1 MYQVKLGNKILY
13 YPGSEDAEIYSTDL
27 NEEMG
32 MSGEFKF
39 KVPPNNP
46 VYADLTQGAL
56 VTIIKDGKEYWR
68 GEIKDIKTDFTKV
81 ADVYALEDLA
91 WLGDEYLTPASITD
105 ESYAQ
110 RFQTAIAAYNANRP
124 ADRQFTVGYL
134 TNVTSTDL
142 CNWTTEYDWSI
153 LDCLRKCICKDNGYI
168 RVRRVT
174 SGGVTTRYIDIVR
187 LEDYGI
193 QATQA
198 IEYGYN
204 LLDYVKDSDLSNL
217 VNVLTPYGAELDST
231 VYDGY
236 NARLQGTTITQADSI
251 STYGRHAKVVIFDE
265 ASTLTE
271 LNALAQE
278 YLTKYSQPQ
287 LTMEV
292 KAVDLEAIQ
301 PADAFRLGDS
311 VRIIARPFAVD
322 QRLYLTQ
329 IRRDIQNIDKNSI
342 TMSGDVEKNKTLTS
356 QMVGTTQAIKSIPS
370 KSSILDA
377 AFKNVLALLDGVDGG
392 VVTFHTNE
400 HDQIDELRIANNMDY
415 DQATKCWRWNLGGFA
430 FLQRASASDPWSAE
444 VAMTMNGE
452 IVADFITAGTMS
464 CDRLNGGTINGQ
476 TINGGTINGTVITG
490 GSITGASINSPSPS
504 GQTGSVEIQGGSL
517 RVYNGTSGFLRVT
530 DAGDHDCNFAIG
542 GKHFATYD
550 SNVYYG
556 DYRTI
561 YIGKA
566 AADAGAGSDRRLKKN
581 VKTLSKD
588 LSRNII
594 NGSRPVSFEYRKDS
608 GMHNEHGTRFG
619 LIAQE
624 LREVLDNNNVGAC
637 ELEYTREE
645 DNYHTIEYKEL
656 TAHLINCVQ
665 DLYEEVNKLKGEENG

>member
-46 VYADLTQGAL
+46 AYADLTQGAL
-56 VTIIKDGKEYWR
+56 VTILKDGKEYWR
-68 GEIKDIKTDFTKV
+68 GEIKDIKTDFTKI
-81 ADVYALEDLA
+81 ADVYALEDLS
-91 WLGDEYLTPASITD
+91 WLGDEYLTPASITN
-105 ESYAQ
+105 ESNAQ
-110 RFQTAIAAYNANRP
+110 RFQAAIAAYNANRP

-153 LDCLRKCICKDNGYI
+153 LDSLRNCICKDNGYI

-174 SGGVTTRYIDIVR
+174 SGGATTRYIDIVR

-204 LLDYVKDSDLSNL
+204 LLDYVKDSDYSNL

-236 NARLQGTTITQADSI
+236 NARLQGTTITQADSV
-251 STYGRHAKVVIFDE
+251 SAYGRHAKAVIFDS
-265 ASTLTE
+265 ASTLAE

-311 VRIIARPFAVD
+311 VRIIAKPFAVD

-377 AFKNVLALLDGVDGG
+377 AFKNVIALLDGTDGG
-392 VVTFHTNE
+392 VVTYHLNE
-400 HDQIDELRIANNMDY
+400 NDQIDELRIANNIDY
-415 DQATKCWRWNLGGFA
+415 DEATKCWRWNLGGFA
-430 FLQRASASDPWSAE
+430 YLQRATKNDPWSAE

-452 IVADFITAGTMS
+452 IVADFITAGHLS
-464 CDRLNGGTINGQ
+464 CDRLDGGTINGQ
-476 TINGGTINGTVITG
+476 TINGGTITGTTISG
-490 GSITGASINSPSPS
+490 GTITGATIQSPSPS
-504 GQTGSVEIQGGSL
+504 GQTGSVEISGGSL
-517 RVYNGTSGFLRVT
+517 RVFNGTSGFLRVT
-530 DAGDHDCNFAIG
+530 DASDHDCNFAIG
-542 GKHFATYD
+542 GKYFATYD
-550 SNVYYG
+550 DNVYYG

-566 AADAGAGSDRRLKKN
+566 AADAGAGSDSRLKKN
-581 VKTLSKD
+581 IKTLD
-588 LSRNII
+588 RTQSRNII
-594 NGSRPVSFEYRKDS
+594 TQSRPVSFEYKKS
-608 GMHNEHGTRFG
+608 AGMHNEHGKRFG

-624 LREVLDNNNVGAC
+624 LREVLDNNNIGEC
-637 ELEYTREE
+637 ELEYIRPE
-645 DNYHTIEYKEL
+645 DDYHTIEYKEL
-656 TAHLINCVQ
+656 IAHLINCVQ

>member
-46 VYADLTQGAL
+46 AYADLTQGAL
-56 VTIIKDGKEYWR
+56 VTILKDGKEYWR
-68 GEIKDIKTDFTKV
+68 GEIKDIKTDFTKI
-81 ADVYALEDLA
+81 ADVYALEDLS
-91 WLGDEYLTPASITD
+91 WLGDEYLTPASITN
-105 ESYAQ
+105 ESNAQ
-110 RFQTAIAAYNANRP
+110 RFQAAIAAYNANRP
-124 ADRQFTVGYL
+124 ADRQFAVGYL

-153 LDCLRKCICKDNGYI
+153 LDSLRNCICKDNGYI

-204 LLDYVKDSDLSNL
+204 LLDYVKDSDYSNL

-236 NARLQGTTITQADSI
+236 NARLQGTTITQADSV
-251 STYGRHAKVVIFDE
+251 SAYGRHAKAVIFDN
-265 ASTLTE
+265 ASTLAE

-278 YLTKYSQPQ
+278 YITKHSQPQ

-311 VRIIARPFAVD
+311 VRIIAKPFAVD

-377 AFKNVLALLDGVDGG
+377 AFKNVIALLDGTDGG
-392 VVTFHTNE
+392 VVTYHLNE
-400 HDQIDELRIANNMDY
+400 NDQIDELRIANNIDY
-415 DQATKCWRWNLGGFA
+415 DEATKCWRWNLGGFA
-430 FLQRASASDPWSAE
+430 YLQRATKNDPWSAE

-452 IVADFITAGTMS
+452 IVADFITAGHLS
-464 CDRLNGGTINGQ
+464 CDRLDGGTINGQ
-476 TINGGTINGTVITG
+476 TINGGTITGTTISG
-490 GSITGASINSPSPS
+490 GTITGATIQSPSPS
-504 GQTGSVEIQGGSL
+504 GQTGSVEISGGSL
-517 RVYNGTSGFLRVT
+517 RVFNGTSGFLRVT
-530 DAGDHDCNFAIG
+530 DASDHDCNFAIG
-542 GKHFATYD
+542 GKYFATYD
-550 SNVYYG
+550 DNVYYG

-566 AADAGAGSDRRLKKN
+566 AADAGAGSDSRLKKN
-581 VKTLSKD
+581 IKTLD
-588 LSRNII
+588 RTQSRNII
-594 NGSRPVSFEYRKDS
+594 TQSRPVSFEYKKS
-608 GMHNEHGTRFG
+608 AGMHNEHGKRFG

-624 LREVLDNNNVGAC
+624 LREVLDNNNIGEC
-637 ELEYTREE
+637 ELEYIRPE
-645 DNYHTIEYKEL
+645 DDYHTIEYKEL
-656 TAHLINCVQ
+656 IAHLINCVQ

>member
-27 NEEMG
+27 NEEIG

-46 VYADLTQGAL
+46 VYADLTRGAL
-56 VTIIKDGKEYWR
+56 VTILKDGKEYWR
-68 GEIKDIKTDFTKV
+68 GEIKDIKTDFTKI
-81 ADVYALEDLA
+81 ADVYALEDLS
-91 WLGDEYLTPASITD
+91 WLGDEYLTPASITN
-105 ESYAQ
+105 ESNAQ
-110 RFQTAIAAYNANRP
+110 RFQAAVAAYNANRP
-124 ADRQFTVGYL
+124 ADRQFAVGYL

-153 LDCLRKCICKDNGYI
+153 LDSLRNCICKDNGYI

-204 LLDYVKDSDLSNL
+204 LLDYVKDSDYSNL

-231 VYDGY
+231 IYDGY
-236 NARLQGTTITQADSI
+236 NARLQGTTITQADSV
-251 STYGRHAKVVIFDE
+251 SAYGRHAKAVIFDS
-265 ASTLTE
+265 ASTLAE

-311 VRIIARPFAVD
+311 VRIIAKPFAVD

-377 AFKNVLALLDGVDGG
+377 AFKNVIALLDGTDGG
-392 VVTFHTNE
+392 VVTYHLNE
-400 HDQIDELRIANNMDY
+400 HNQIDELRIANNIDY
-415 DQATKCWRWNLGGFA
+415 DEATKCWRWNLGGFA
-430 FLQRASASDPWSAE
+430 YLQRATKNDPWSAE

-452 IVADFITAGTMS
+452 IVADFITAGHLS
-464 CDRLNGGTINGQ
+464 CDRLDGGTINGQ
-476 TINGGTINGTVITG
+476 TINGGTITGTTISG
-490 GSITGASINSPSPS
+490 GTITGATIQSPSPS
-504 GQTGSVEIQGGSL
+504 GQTGSVEISGGSL
-517 RVYNGTSGFLRVT
+517 RVFNGTSGFLRVT
-530 DAGDHDCNFAIG
+530 DASDHDCNFAIG

-550 SNVYYG
+550 DNVYYG

-566 AADAGAGSDRRLKKN
+566 AADAGAGSDSRLKKN
-581 VKTLSKD
+581 IKTLD
-588 LSRNII
+588 RTQSRNII
-594 NGSRPVSFEYRKDS
+594 TQSRPVSFEYKKS
-608 GMHNEHGTRFG
+608 AGMHNEHGKRFG

-624 LREVLDNNNVGAC
+624 LREVLDNNNIGEC
-637 ELEYTREE
+637 ELEYIRPE
-645 DNYHTIEYKEL
+645 DDYHTIEYKEL
-656 TAHLINCVQ
+656 IAHLINCVQ

>member
-46 VYADLTQGAL
+46 AYADLTQGAL
-56 VTIIKDGKEYWR
+56 VTILKDGKEYWR
-68 GEIKDIKTDFTKV
+68 GEIKDIKTDFTKI
-81 ADVYALEDLA
+81 ADVYALEDLS
-91 WLGDEYLTPASITD
+91 WLGDEYLTPASITN
-105 ESYAQ
+105 ESNAQ
-110 RFQTAIAAYNANRP
+110 RFQAAIAAYNANRP
-124 ADRQFTVGYL
+124 ADRQFAVGYL
-134 TNVTSTDL
+134 TNVTSTDM

-153 LDCLRKCICKDNGYI
+153 LDSLRNCICKDNGYI

-174 SGGVTTRYIDIVR
+174 SGGATTRYIDIVR

-198 IEYGYN
+198 IEYRYN

-265 ASTLTE
+265 ASTLAE

-377 AFKNVLALLDGVDGG
+377 AKKNAIEILDGTNGGNIYFVFNDDGQIIEQG
-392 VVTFHTNE
+392 FTNNT
-400 HDQIDELRIANNMDY
+400 DLT
-415 DQATKCWRWNLGGFA
+415 QATAISRWNINGKAILT
-430 FLQRASASDPWSAE
+430 RNSPSDPWTVKVAE
-444 VAMTMNGE
+444 TIDGG
-452 IVADFITAGTMS
+452 IVADFITSGTMS

-490 GSITGASINSPSPS
+490 GSITGATINSPSPS
-504 GQTGSVEIQGGSL
+504 GKTGSVEISGGSL
-517 RVYNGTSGFLRVT
+517 RVFNGTSGFLRVT
-530 DAGDHDCNFAIG
+530 DASDTDCNFAIG

-566 AADAGAGSDRRLKKN
+566 AYDAGAGSDSRLKKN
-581 VKTLSKD
+581 VKTLD
-588 LSRNII
+588 RTQSRNII
-594 NGSRPVSFEYRKDS
+594 TQSRPVSFEYKKS
-608 GMHNEHGTRFG
+608 AGMHNEHGKRFG

-624 LREVLDNNNVGAC
+624 LREVLDNNNVGEC
-637 ELEYTREE
+637 ELEYIRPE
-645 DNYHTIEYKEL
+645 DDYHTVEYKEL
-656 TAHLINCVQ
+656 IAHLINCVQ

>member
-56 VTIIKDGKEYWR
+56 VTILKDGKEYWR
-68 GEIKDIKTDFTKV
+68 GEIKDIKTDFTKI
-81 ADVYALEDLA
+81 ADVYVLEDLT
-91 WLGDEYLTPASITD
+91 WLGDEYLTPTSITN

-134 TNVTSTDL
+134 TNVTSTDM

-153 LDCLRKCICKDNGYI
+153 LDSLRNCICKDNGYI

-452 IVADFITAGTMS
+452 IAADFITAGTMS

-581 VKTLSKD
+581 VKTLGKD

-645 DNYHTIEYKEL
+645 DDYHTIEYKEL
-656 TAHLINCVQ
+656 IAHLINCVQ

>member
-46 VYADLTQGAL
+46 AYADLTQGAL
-56 VTIIKDGKEYWR
+56 VTILKDGKEYWR
-68 GEIKDIKTDFTKV
+68 GEIKDIKTDFTKI
-81 ADVYALEDLA
+81 ADVYALEDLS
-91 WLGDEYLTPASITD
+91 WLGDEYLTPASITN
-105 ESYAQ
+105 ESNAQ
-110 RFQTAIAAYNANRP
+110 RFQAAIAAYNANRP
-124 ADRQFTVGYL
+124 ADRQFAVGYL

-153 LDCLRKCICKDNGYI
+153 LDSLRNCICRDNGYI

-204 LLDYVKDSDLSNL
+204 LLDYVKDSDYSNL

-236 NARLQGTTITQADSI
+236 NARLQGTTITQADSV
-251 STYGRHAKVVIFDE
+251 SAYGRHAKAVIFDS
-265 ASTLTE
+265 ASTLAE

-311 VRIIARPFAVD
+311 VRIIAKPFAVD

-377 AFKNVLALLDGVDGG
+377 AFKNVIALLDGTDGG
-392 VVTFHTNE
+392 VVTYHLNE
-400 HDQIDELRIANNMDY
+400 HDQIDELRIANNIDY
-415 DQATKCWRWNLGGFA
+415 DEATKCWRWNLGGFA
-430 FLQRASASDPWSAE
+430 YLQRATKNDPWSAE

-452 IVADFITAGTMS
+452 IVADFITAGHLS
-464 CDRLNGGTINGQ
+464 CDRLSGGTINGQ
-476 TINGGTINGTVITG
+476 TINGGTITGTTINGGT
-490 GSITGASINSPSPS
+490 ITGATIQSPSPS
-504 GQTGSVEIQGGSL
+504 GQTGSVEISGGSL
-517 RVYNGTSGFLRVT
+517 RVFNGTSGFLRVT
-530 DAGDHDCNFAIG
+530 DASDHDCNFAIG
-542 GKHFATYD
+542 GKYFATYD
-550 SNVYYG
+550 DNVYYG

-566 AADAGAGSDRRLKKN
+566 AADAGAGSDSRLKKN
-581 VKTLSKD
+581 IKTLD
-588 LSRNII
+588 RTQSRNII
-594 NGSRPVSFEYRKDS
+594 TQSRPVSFEYKKS
-608 GMHNEHGTRFG
+608 AGMHNEHGKRFG

-624 LREVLDNNNVGAC
+624 LREVLDNNNVGEC
-637 ELEYTREE
+637 ELEYIRPE
-645 DNYHTIEYKEL
+645 DDYHTIEYKEL
-656 TAHLINCVQ
+656 IAHLINCVQ

>member
-46 VYADLTQGAL
+46 AYADLTQGAL
-56 VTIIKDGKEYWR
+56 VTILKDGKEYWR
-68 GEIKDIKTDFTKV
+68 GEIKDIKTDFTKI
-81 ADVYALEDLA
+81 ADVYALEDLS
-91 WLGDEYLTPASITD
+91 WLGDEYLTPASITN
-105 ESYAQ
+105 ESNAQ
-110 RFQTAIAAYNANRP
+110 RFQAAIAAYNANRP
-124 ADRQFTVGYL
+124 ADRQFAVGYL

-153 LDCLRKCICKDNGYI
+153 LDSLRNCICKDNGYI

-204 LLDYVKDSDLSNL
+204 LLDYVKDSDYSNL

-236 NARLQGTTITQADSI
+236 NARLQGTTITQADSV
-251 STYGRHAKVVIFDE
+251 SAYGRHAKAVIFDN
-265 ASTLTE
+265 ASTLAE

-301 PADAFRLGDS
+301 PADAFRIGDS
-311 VRIIARPFAVD
+311 VRIIAKPFAVD

-377 AFKNVLALLDGVDGG
+377 AFKNVIALLDGTDGG
-392 VVTFHTNE
+392 VVTYHLNE
-400 HDQIDELRIANNMDY
+400 NDQIDELRIANNIDY
-415 DQATKCWRWNLGGFA
+415 DEATKCWRWNLGGFA
-430 FLQRASASDPWSAE
+430 YLQRATKNDPWSAE

-476 TINGGTINGTVITG
+476 TINGGTITGTTISG
-490 GSITGASINSPSPS
+490 GTITGATIQSPSPS
-504 GQTGSVEIQGGSL
+504 GQTGSVEISGGSL
-517 RVYNGTSGFLRVT
+517 RVFNGTSGFLRVT
-530 DAGDHDCNFAIG
+530 DASDHDCNFAIG
-542 GKHFATYD
+542 GKYFATYD
-550 SNVYYG
+550 DNVYYG

-566 AADAGAGSDRRLKKN
+566 AADAGAGSDSRLKKN
-581 VKTLSKD
+581 IKTLD
-588 LSRNII
+588 RTQSRNII
-594 NGSRPVSFEYRKDS
+594 TQSRPVSFEYKKS
-608 GMHNEHGTRFG
+608 AGMHNEHGKRFG

-624 LREVLDNNNVGAC
+624 LREVLDNNNIGEC
-637 ELEYTREE
+637 ELEYIRPE
-645 DNYHTIEYKEL
+645 DDYHTIEYKEL
-656 TAHLINCVQ
+656 IAHLINCVQ

>member
-46 VYADLTQGAL
+46 AYADLTQGAL
-56 VTIIKDGKEYWR
+56 VTILKDGKEYWR
-68 GEIKDIKTDFTKV
+68 GEIKDIKTDFTKI
-81 ADVYALEDLA
+81 ADVYALEDLS
-91 WLGDEYLTPASITD
+91 WLGDEYLTPASITN
-105 ESYAQ
+105 ESNAQ
-110 RFQTAIAAYNANRP
+110 RFQAAIAAYNANRP
-124 ADRQFTVGYL
+124 ADRQFAVGYL

-153 LDCLRKCICKDNGYI
+153 LDSLRNCICKDNGYI

-204 LLDYVKDSDLSNL
+204 LLDYVKDSDYSNL

-236 NARLQGTTITQADSI
+236 NARLQGTTITQADSV
-251 STYGRHAKVVIFDE
+251 SAYGRHAKAVIFDN
-265 ASTLTE
+265 ASTLAE

-301 PADAFRLGDS
+301 PADAFRIGDS
-311 VRIIARPFAVD
+311 VRIIAKPFAVD

-377 AFKNVLALLDGVDGG
+377 AFKNVIALLDGTDGG
-392 VVTFHTNE
+392 VVTYHLNE
-400 HDQIDELRIANNMDY
+400 NDQIDELRIANNIDY
-415 DQATKCWRWNLGGFA
+415 DEATKCWRWNLGGFA
-430 FLQRASASDPWSAE
+430 HLQRATKNDPWSAE

-476 TINGGTINGTVITG
+476 TINGGTITGTTISG
-490 GSITGASINSPSPS
+490 GTITGATIQSPSPS
-504 GQTGSVEIQGGSL
+504 GQTGSVEISGGSL
-517 RVYNGTSGFLRVT
+517 RVFNGTSGFLRVT
-530 DAGDHDCNFAIG
+530 DASDHDCNFAIG
-542 GKHFATYD
+542 GKYFATYD
-550 SNVYYG
+550 DNVYYG

-566 AADAGAGSDRRLKKN
+566 AADAGAGSDSRLKKN
-581 VKTLSKD
+581 IKTLD
-588 LSRNII
+588 RTQSRNII
-594 NGSRPVSFEYRKDS
+594 TQSRPVSFEYKKS
-608 GMHNEHGTRFG
+608 AGMHNEHGKRFG

-624 LREVLDNNNVGAC
+624 LREVLDNNNIGEC
-637 ELEYTREE
+637 ELEYIRPE
-645 DNYHTIEYKEL
+645 DDYHTIEYKEL
-656 TAHLINCVQ
+656 IAHLINCVQ

>member
-27 NEEMG
+27 NEEIG

-46 VYADLTQGAL
+46 VYADLTRGAL
-56 VTIIKDGKEYWR
+56 VTILKDGKEYWR
-68 GEIKDIKTDFTKV
+68 GEIKDIKTDFTKI
-81 ADVYALEDLA
+81 ADVYALEDLS
-91 WLGDEYLTPASITD
+91 WLGDEYLTPASITN
-105 ESYAQ
+105 ESNAQ
-110 RFQTAIAAYNANRP
+110 RFQAAVAAYNANRP
-124 ADRQFTVGYL
+124 ADRQFAVGYL

-153 LDCLRKCICKDNGYI
+153 LDSLRNCICKDNGYI

-204 LLDYVKDSDLSNL
+204 LLDYVKDSDYSNL

-236 NARLQGTTITQADSI
+236 NARLQGTTITQADSV
-251 STYGRHAKVVIFDE
+251 SAYGRHAKAVIFDN
-265 ASTLTE
+265 ASTLAE

-301 PADAFRLGDS
+301 PADAFRIGDS
-311 VRIIARPFAVD
+311 VRIIAKPFAVD

-377 AFKNVLALLDGVDGG
+377 AFKNVIALLDGTDGG
-392 VVTFHTNE
+392 VVTYHLNE
-400 HDQIDELRIANNMDY
+400 NDQIDELRIANNIDY
-415 DQATKCWRWNLGGFA
+415 DEATKCWRWNLGGFA
-430 FLQRASASDPWSAE
+430 YLQRATKNDPWSAE

-476 TINGGTINGTVITG
+476 TINGGTITGTTISG
-490 GSITGASINSPSPS
+490 GTITGATIQSPSPS
-504 GQTGSVEIQGGSL
+504 GQTGSVEISGGSL
-517 RVYNGTSGFLRVT
+517 RVFNGTSGFLRVT
-530 DAGDHDCNFAIG
+530 DASDHDCNFAIG
-542 GKHFATYD
+542 GKYFATYD
-550 SNVYYG
+550 DNVYYG

-566 AADAGAGSDRRLKKN
+566 AADAGAGSDSRLKKN
-581 VKTLSKD
+581 IKTLD
-588 LSRNII
+588 RTQSRNII
-594 NGSRPVSFEYRKDS
+594 TQSRPVSFEYKKS
-608 GMHNEHGTRFG
+608 AGMHNEHGKRFG

-624 LREVLDNNNVGAC
+624 LREVLDNNNIGEC
-637 ELEYTREE
+637 ELEYIRPE
-645 DNYHTIEYKEL
+645 DDYHTIEYKEL
-656 TAHLINCVQ
+656 IAHLINCVQ